1 MNRNSI
7 PFEGVFALQ
16 LIGTVVFVIGLS
28 LGGLTT
34 VTLVGGALIMLA
46 IVGLALAASV
56 EAEERPLEDAGG
68 RERSRLPFSLGSK

>member
-1 MNRNSI
+1 MNRESI
-7 PFEGVFALQ
+7 PFEALFALQ

-56 EAEERPLEDAGG
+56 EATEQPLEDAGG
-68 RERSRLPFSLGSK
+68 RERSRLPFGLGSK